1 MDPTMRQLEVFLAVA
16 KAGSFRRA
24 ADGLHLSQPALSQHV
39 GELERGLGAR
49 FFDRRGRTVTLT
61 EAGRILE
68 DHALRLFATLAG
80 AREAIA
86 ELDGVGRGTLVV
98 GASTTPG
105 IYLMPALMGEFERAY
120 PGISVDLR
128 IANSRVIEEQIR
140 ANELDLGVVGAA
152 RAPCG
157 REMPCGHPTRR
168 ARVDRA
174 ARPIPGPDD
183 AELDPSRLAQERL
196 LMREE
201 GSATR
206 HVTERALQR
215 ASLGIG
221 RTLELGH
228 TEAIKQAVMAGLGVA
243 FVSIYAGARRTGD
256 RTAEACTPSGT
267 ADSAPLPR
275 DPQRGPNS
283 DGSRAS
289 LHRRPRAL
297 SAGAPSMANERS
309 AEAVPPACTSE
320 PAR

>member
-1 MDPTMRQLEVFLAVA
+1 VFLRW
-16 KAGSFRRA
+16 RRPGA
-24 ADGLHLSQPALSQHV
+24 SDARPDGLHLSQPALSQHV

-128 IANSRVIEEQIR
+128 IRQLPRHRGPNTRER
-140 ANELDLGVVGAA
+140 AGPRGGRRP

-157 REMPCGHPTRR
+157 EKCLA
-168 ARVDRA
+168 ARLPDELVVDRA
-174 ARPIPGPDD
+174 ADPPLAGAP
-183 AELDPSRLAQERL
+183 PSRPCASGPGAPVDAG
-196 LMREE
+196 E

-206 HVTERALQR
+206 QVTERALER
-215 ASLGIG
+215 ASVRIG

-243 FVSIYAGARRTGD
+243 FVSIHAARGELATG
-256 RTAEACTPSGT
+256 RLKRVRLRGLRIQRHFHVIRNESRSLTA
-267 ADSAPLPR
+267 
-275 DPQRGPNS
+275 
-283 DGSRAS
+283 RAQ
-289 LHRRPRAL
+289 AFID
-297 SAGAPSMANERS
+297 N
-309 AEAVPPACTSE
+309 PPE
-320 PAR
+320 

>member
-86 ELDGVGRGTLVV
+86 ELDGVGRGTLVI

-105 IYLMPALMGEFERAY
+105 IYLMPALMGAFERAY

-140 ANELDLGVVGAA
+140 ANELDLGVVGAHGL
-152 RAPCG
+152 RAGEKCLAATLLDELVLIVPPAHPWAG
-157 REMPCGHPTRR
+157 RRR
-168 ARVDRA
+168 
-174 ARPIPGPDD
+174 
-183 AELDPSRLAQERL
+183 LDPSRLPQERL
-196 LMREE
+196 CC
-201 GSATR
+201 
-206 HVTERALQR
+206 
-215 ASLGIG
+215 G
-221 RTLELGH
+221 RK
-228 TEAIKQAVMAGLGVA
+228 A
-243 FVSIYAGARRTGD
+243 
-256 RTAEACTPSGT
+256 
-267 ADSAPLPR
+267 
-275 DPQRGPNS
+275 
-283 DGSRAS
+283 
-289 LHRRPRAL
+289 RPRARSRSGRFSARASE
-297 SAGAPSMANERS
+297 SAGRS
-309 AEAVPPACTSE
+309 SSVTRKRSSRP
-320 PAR
+320 

>member
-68 DHALRLFATLAG
+68 DHTLR
-80 AREAIA
+80 
-86 ELDGVGRGTLVV
+86 VV

-140 ANELDLGVVGAA
+140 ANELDLGLVGEHGLRAGEKCLAA
-152 RAPCG
+152 TLLDELVLIVPPTHPWAG
-157 REMPCGHPTRR
+157 RRR
-168 ARVDRA
+168 
-174 ARPIPGPDD
+174 
-183 AELDPSRLAQERL
+183 LDPSRLAQERL

-243 FVSIYAGARRTGD
+243 FVSIYAARGELATGRLKRVRLRGLRIQRHFID
-256 RTAEACTPSGT
+256 ALQRFGRGTIDGQRALGGGRPSGV
-267 ADSAPLPR
+267 
-275 DPQRGPNS
+275 
-283 DGSRAS
+283 
-289 LHRRPRAL
+289 H
-297 SAGAPSMANERS
+297 E
-309 AEAVPPACTSE
+309 
-320 PAR
+320 

>member
-1 MDPTMRQLEVFLAVA
+1 MDPTLRQLEVFLAVA

-80 AREAIA
+80 TREAIA

-105 IYLMPALMGEFERAY
+105 IYLMPALIGEFERHY

-128 IANSRVIEEQIR
+128 IANSRVIEEHIR
-140 ANELDLGVVGAA
+140 ANELDLGVVGAHGL
-152 RAPCG
+152 RAGEKCLAAKLLDELVLIVPPTHPWAG
-157 REMPCGHPTRR
+157 RRQ
-168 ARVDRA
+168 
-174 ARPIPGPDD
+174 
-183 AELDPSRLAQERL
+183 LDPSRLAQERL
-196 LMREE
+196 LIREE

-206 HVTERALQR
+206 QVTERALQR

-243 FVSIYAGARRTGD
+243 FVSIYAARGELATGRLKRVRLRGLRIQRHFHVIHNEARHLTARARAFVDALQRFGRGAIDGQRALGGGG
-256 RTAEACTPSGT
+256 PSGV
-267 ADSAPLPR
+267 
-275 DPQRGPNS
+275 
-283 DGSRAS
+283 
-289 LHRRPRAL
+289 H
-297 SAGAPSMANERS
+297 E
-309 AEAVPPACTSE
+309 
-320 PAR
+320 

>member
-24 ADGLHLSQPALSQHV
+24 ADRLHLSQPALSQHV

-49 FFDRRGRTVTLT
+49 LFDRRGRTVTLT

-86 ELDGVGRGTLVV
+86 ELDGVGRGTLVI

-140 ANELDLGVVGAA
+140 ANDLDLGVVGAHGP
-152 RAPCG
+152 RAGEKCLAAKLLDELVLIVPPTHPWAG
-157 REMPCGHPTRR
+157 RRQ
-168 ARVDRA
+168 
-174 ARPIPGPDD
+174 
-183 AELDPSRLAQERL
+183 LDPSRLAQERL

-221 RTLELGH
+221 RTLELGTH
-228 TEAIKQAVMAGLGVA
+228 GSHQAGRDGRARRGVR
-243 FVSIYAGARRTGD
+243 VDLRGARRTGD
-256 RTAEACTPSGT
+256 RTAEACAPSGT
-267 ADSAPLPR
+267 PDSAPLPR
-275 DPQRGPNS
+275 DSQRG
-283 DGSRAS
+283 
-289 LHRRPRAL
+289 
-297 SAGAPSMANERS
+297 
-309 AEAVPPACTSE
+309 AEV
-320 PAR
+320 